1 MAIPTSELQSINP
14 SAVIELF
21 ELQLIASIHGS
32 DQLFRWHSGSN
43 QNGNGEIVW
52 QGNTYARFPVEAEG
66 FEFTGRGQIPRPTL
80 LVSNILSTLTTLMA
94 SVNAFT
100 PANDLNGSKLTRIRT
115 LASNLDAVN
124 FAPVTTTSTTTTTIA
139 DPADAETVN
148 YTVTVANVGGINIFL
163 LNGVNNPVITMKRGS
178 TYIFNQEDS
187 SNQNHPLRFKSDSS
201 GSYSTGVTA
210 TGYSPGYSGSIVT
223 FQPPYPDA
231 PSDLRYYC
239 TSHGNAM
246 GNTITMNDP
255 NTTTTTTTTTSGSQT
270 NPFGTPSADKFPD
283 EIYFLDRKVLE
294 NREFVKY
301 ELVSAL
307 DLTNVRVP
315 KRQITRKDFPGVGT
329 FIDQ

>member
-139 DPADAETVN
+139 DPADAEFVTF
-148 YTVTVANVGGINIFL
+148 TVTVAHVGGQHIFL
-163 LNGVNNPVITMKRGS
+163 IDGVNNPVLTMKRGS
-178 TYIFNQEDS
+178 TYTFDVSDS
-187 SNQNHPLRFKSDSS
+187 TNANHPLRIKSDAGGDQTVTVNGTQGQS
-201 GSYSTGVTA
+201 GATVVYQPAYPTA
-210 TGYSPGYSGSIVT
+210 PN
-223 FQPPYPDA
+223 
-231 PSDLRYYC
+231 DLRYYC
-239 TSHGNAM
+239 TVHGNYM
-246 GNTITMNDP
+246 GNTITMNNP
-255 NTTTTTTTTTSGSQT
+255 NTTTSTTTTSSTSQT